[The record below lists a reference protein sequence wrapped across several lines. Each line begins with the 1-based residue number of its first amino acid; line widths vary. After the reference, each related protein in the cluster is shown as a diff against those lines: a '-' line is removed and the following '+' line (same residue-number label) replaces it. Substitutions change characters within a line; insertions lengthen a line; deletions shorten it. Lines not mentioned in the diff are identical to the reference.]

1 MDCISKKV
9 KCTVLVTNTSK
20 DADFARFI
28 KVYEL
33 IRSYGAEV
41 RAPASYRE
49 ALSDKYDVV
58 FLSESELYEGADAA
72 IILGGDG
79 TILKAAPDAIRCGT
93 PILGINLGRVG
104 YMADVGWADI
114 GVIGRLF
121 EGRYFVSERTT
132 LRVCLEQNGSRRCIY
147 ENALNDA
154 VVHSASIGRVHGV
167 HIYLGGKL
175 VASHRGDGVIIT
187 TPTGSTAYS
196 MSAGGPVLDPNLEC
210 VCVTPMLSLSP
221 AARPI
226 VFSADSELRI
236 ENMPDNRVGVYLCC
250 DGFDGIEVSNDTS
263 IIISRAEKK
272 AKLISMD
279 NEEFFN
285 VLHNKIMSAI

>member
-9 KCTVLVTNTSK
+9 KCTVLVTNTIK
-20 DADFARFI
+20 DAGFEHFTKI
-28 KVYEL
+28 YEL
-33 IRSYGAEV
+33 IRSHGAEV
-41 RAPASYRE
+41 RVPASYRNNLRGGYE
-49 ALSDKYDVV
+49 VSFYD
-58 FLSESELYEGADAA
+58 EHELYQGADAA

-79 TILKAAPDAIRCGT
+79 TILKSAPEAIKHGT

-104 YMADVGWADI
+104 YMADVGWADTD
-114 GVIGRLF
+114 VIGRLF
-121 EGRYFVSERTT
+121 DGRYFISERMT
-132 LRVCLEQNGSRRCIY
+132 LRVCTENNGERRCVY

-167 HIYLGGKL
+167 RIYSGGKL
-175 VASHRGDGVIIT
+175 VAEHRGDGVIIS

-210 VCVTPMLSLSP
+210 ICVTPMCSISP

-226 VFSADSELRI
+226 VFSAESELEI
-236 ENMPDNRVGVYLCC
+236 EHMPDNRVGVYLRC
-250 DGFDGIEVSNDTS
+250 DGFDGIEVASCTR

-272 AKLISMD
+272 ARLISMD
-279 NEEFFN
+279 NDEFFT